1 MKEELNFM
9 LTIATGKSHAKAI
22 LMGEHSVVYGEPA
35 IAIPLLNINMQV
47 TIKVRHDHQQHI
59 KSRYYDG
66 NLSDLAGS
74 YEGVRQLIM
83 TLLAKF
89 KAENLGFEL
98 TFDSQIPQERGM
110 GSSAA
115 TSIAVIRAFFNLF
128 EEPLSNADLIKLANI
143 EESITHGSPSGI
155 DTATSSS
162 EDPIFFIKNKEITPF
177 KIDSSGYL
185 VISDTGIMGQTGLA
199 VSAVRRLFD
208 EEPSKTRRLISNLGE
223 AATNARLALQAGDI
237 NTLGKLMSQ
246 AHGCLRDLGV
256 SHPHLETLVKT
267 AMEMNALGAKLTGS
281 GIGGSIIALAQN
293 ITDAKQIAEALSKVG
308 AREYWISPLASQTN
322 MEQPAHE

>member
-1 MKEELNFM
+1 MKEELKFM
-9 LTIATGKSHAKAI
+9 LTKATGQSHAKAI

-35 IAIPLLNINMQV
+35 IAIPLVNINMTV
-47 TIKVRHDHQQHI
+47 TVDVRHDKQQLI
-59 KSRYYDG
+59 KSRYYAG
-66 NLSDLAGS
+66 SLSDLAGN

-83 TLLAKF
+83 VLLDRFDA
-89 KAENLGFEL
+89 NTLGFEI

-115 TSIAVIRAFFNLF
+115 TSIAVIRAFYNLF
-128 EEPLSNADLIKLANI
+128 EEPLDSNTLIKLANI

-162 EDPIFFIKNKEITPF
+162 EDPIFFIKNKEVTPF
-177 KIDSSGYL
+177 KINIPGYL

-199 VSAVRRLFD
+199 VSAVRRLFE

-223 AATNARLALQAGDI
+223 AATAAKKALQTGDI
-237 NTLGKLMSQ
+237 TTLGKLMSQ
-246 AHGCLRDLGV
+246 AHISLRALGV

-281 GIGGSIIALAQN
+281 GIGGSIIALAKDL
-293 ITDAKQIAEALSKVG
+293 TDAKKIAEALSQVG
-308 AREYWISPLASQTN
+308 AREYWISPLANQIN
-322 MEQPAHE
+322 MEQSSHE